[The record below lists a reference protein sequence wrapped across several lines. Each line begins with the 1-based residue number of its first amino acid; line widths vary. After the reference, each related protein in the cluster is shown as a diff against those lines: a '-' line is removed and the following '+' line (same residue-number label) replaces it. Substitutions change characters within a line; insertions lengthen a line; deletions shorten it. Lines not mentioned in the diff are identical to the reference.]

1 MDKFILKSTK
11 SLNGEISIAGAKNAV
26 LPLMTACIIS
36 PGIYTLN
43 NVPHLRD
50 TLTMAKLLEMVG
62 AKVKIDG
69 NTFIINTENCNTP
82 YAPYDLVKTM
92 RASFYVLGPFM
103 ARFNKAQVSLPG
115 GCAWGPRPVDFH
127 IKALEKMGAKI
138 ELTGG
143 YINSSGKLKGA
154 DIVFDKSSV
163 GATGNVIMAAVKADG
178 CTRIINAAMEPEI
191 DCLIDFLNLMG
202 SDIKRENDGS
212 VIINGVKTLNN
223 NVVFDV
229 IPDRIEA
236 GTFMIATAMCGG
248 DVTLNNV
255 EPNHLTIVTN
265 KLIESGAEIDIA
277 KSHLRIKMNT
287 RPNSIDMS
295 TAIYPG
301 FPTDL
306 QAQWMALM
314 TIAKGSCTVTDTI
327 YTDRFTHIAELE
339 RLGAKIH
346 LDNNVAHIS
355 GVDKLFGAQVMSTDI
370 RASASL
376 VIAGLAAKSETEIS
390 RIYHI
395 DRGYENIEG
404 KFLKLGGVIK
414 RIT

>member
-62 AKVKIDG
+62 AKVEIDG

-212 VIINGVKTLNN
+212 VIILSL
-223 NVVFDV
+223 
-229 IPDRIEA
+229 IHIS
-236 GTFMIATAMCGG
+236 
-248 DVTLNNV
+248 
-255 EPNHLTIVTN
+255 EP
-265 KLIESGAEIDIA
+265 
-277 KSHLRIKMNT
+277 T
-287 RPNSIDMS
+287 RP
-295 TAIYPG
+295 Y
-301 FPTDL
+301 
-306 QAQWMALM
+306 
-314 TIAKGSCTVTDTI
+314 
-327 YTDRFTHIAELE
+327 
-339 RLGAKIH
+339 
-346 LDNNVAHIS
+346 
-355 GVDKLFGAQVMSTDI
+355 
-370 RASASL
+370 
-376 VIAGLAAKSETEIS
+376 
-390 RIYHI
+390 
-395 DRGYENIEG
+395 
-404 KFLKLGGVIK
+404 
-414 RIT
+414 